1 MARRASAIEK
11 LRTQEHGT
19 LIVDAG
25 DALLQSP
32 YAPKIAEGDLNKA
45 EAIMRGQAMAGVE
58 LMAVG
63 EAEVAVG
70 IRRLSQLA
78 LQTSQTLLCA
88 NVTDHRGRAPFKP
101 HALVQTGGV
110 KVGVT
115 AVLELPEREKAGQ
128 ELLKKAR
135 LRVGDPIQ
143 AVEREVKALRG
154 SGAELVVLLAHV
166 GADRIRELAQKVQGI
181 NLIIGAHAGHMYSL
195 PMHEGTTY
203 YVEPGRRGQMLGHVQ
218 LRLGAG
224 WTPETPLVD
233 DSPRHVLYNEAL
245 HELDQLSKGKG
256 RPLTKSDPR
265 LHRAVSLANRL
276 RGTPEPAGPHR
287 IIAQLVTLDQAVADN
302 PAIKGLLDASRG
314 SWINRPPPMPKGTRP
329 VPTGIQRV
337 RRAPVQIEQ

>member
-11 LRTQEHGT
+11 LRTQGHGT

-25 DALLQSP
+25 DALLQNAL
-32 YAPKIAEGDLNKA
+32 APQIGEGDLSKA

-70 IRRLSQLA
+70 IDRLKQWA

-88 NVTDHRGRAPFKP
+88 NVTDRRGRAPFEP
-101 HALVQTGGV
+101 RATVQAGGV

-115 AVLELPEREKAGQ
+115 AVLELPQREKAGL

-135 LRVGDPIQ
+135 LRVGDPIV
-143 AVEREVKALRG
+143 AAEREVKALR
-154 SGAELVVLLAHV
+154 SAGAELVVLLAHV
-166 GADRIRELAQKVQGI
+166 GADRIRELAKKVQGI

-218 LRLGAG
+218 LRLGPG

-233 DSPRHVLYNEAL
+233 DSPRHVLYSEAR
-245 HELDQLSKGKG
+245 HELDELARGRG
-256 RPLTKSDPR
+256 RPLLKSDPR
-265 LHRAVSLANRL
+265 LHRATSLAERL
-276 RGTPEPAGPHR
+276 RTTPEPTGPHR
-287 IIAQLVTLDQAVADN
+287 IIARLVTLDQTFPDN
-302 PAIKGLLDASRG
+302 PAIKGLLDASRAT
-314 SWINRPPPMPKGTRP
+314 WINKPLGGVRPAPG
-329 VPTGIQRV
+329 GIQRV
-337 RRAPVQIEQ
+337 RRAPIQIEQ